1 MQIRPWG
8 TRGSIPSP
16 GPSTARYGG
25 NTSCLEVRLRDDS
38 LIILDSGTGIRAL
51 GASLGT
57 CDATLLFSHYHWDH
71 IQGFPFFTPAFL
83 QESNIEIYGPEYAGD
98 GPEEILYR
106 QMHAPY
112 FPADPSQLRGIR
124 GCHATPSVPF
134 SIGTATVRA
143 ARASHPSVTYG
154 YRIEDGGHSFVYFS
168 DNEVDIAPTEIL
180 DGIIGLAEGADLLLH
195 DCQYFEPE
203 YHVRQGWGH
212 STPRQVLQVARAA
225 GVRRVMLFHHDPSHS
240 DEQVEALAEEA
251 RGMAGDI
258 EILISREG
266 EWVVVGEDAAVNRSL
281 DAR

>member
-16 GPSTARYGG
+16 GPSTTRYGG
-25 NTSCLEVRLRDDS
+25 NTSCVEVRLHDDR
-38 LIILDSGTGIRAL
+38 LVIIDAGTGIRPL
-51 GASLGT
+51 GASLGV

-83 QESNIEIYGPEYAGD
+83 HESNIEIYGPQYGGE
-98 GPEEILYR
+98 GPEEILFR
-106 QMHAPY
+106 QMHSPY

-124 GCHATPSVPF
+124 ACHATPAHSF
-134 SIGTATVRA
+134 RLGGATVRA

-154 YRIEDGGHSFVYFS
+154 YRIEDDGAAFVYFS
-168 DNEVDIAPTEIL
+168 DNEVDIAPAEIL
-180 DGIIGLAEGADLLLH
+180 EGIIGLAEGADLLLH

-251 RGMAGDI
+251 RGMAGEI

-266 EWVVVGEDAAVNRSL
+266 EGVVVGEDAAVNRSL
-281 DAR
+281 DAL

>member
-16 GPSTARYGG
+16 GPSTVRYGG
-25 NTSCLEVRLRDDS
+25 NTSSVEVRLRDDS
-38 LIILDSGTGIRAL
+38 LIIIDAGSGIRAL

-83 QESNIEIYGPEYAGD
+83 HESHIDIYGPPYGSE
-98 GPEEILYR
+98 GPEDVLFR

-124 GCHATPSVPF
+124 DCRVTPSGAFP
-134 SIGTATVRA
+134 IGSATVRA
-143 ARASHPSVTYG
+143 ARASHPSITYG
-154 YRIEDGGHSFVYFS
+154 YRIEDEDGCFVYLS
-168 DNEVDIAPTEIL
+168 DNEVDIAPVEVL
-180 DGIIGLAEGADLLLH
+180 EGIIHLAEGADLLLH

-212 STPRQVLQVARAA
+212 STPRQVLRVAQEA
-225 GVRRVMLFHHDPSHS
+225 GVGRVMLFHHDPSHS

-251 RGMAGDI
+251 RSLAGDI
-258 EILISREG
+258 EILIGREG
-266 EWVVVGEDAAVNRSL
+266 ESVTVGLGTPVRQSRDAL
-281 DAR
+281 